1 MNKYIV
7 PICDIQAGKVWN
19 KTLSAS
25 SLNACREKLMEQIC
39 NDYDMDLPDSYHE
52 FVKTLDNND
61 ILIGNIR
68 DIEEL

>member
-1 MNKYIV
+1 MSKDIV

-19 KTLSAS
+19 KIISANSLSA
-25 SLNACREKLMEQIC
+25 CKDKLMEQIC
-39 NDYDMDLPDSYHE
+39 NDYDMDLTDSYNE
-52 FVKTLDNND
+52 FIRALDDND